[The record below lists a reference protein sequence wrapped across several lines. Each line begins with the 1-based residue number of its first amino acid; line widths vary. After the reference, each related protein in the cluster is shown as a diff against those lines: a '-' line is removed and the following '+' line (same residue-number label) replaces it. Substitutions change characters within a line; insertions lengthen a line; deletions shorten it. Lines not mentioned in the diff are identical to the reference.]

1 MTTDWYVIRP
11 GDGRRFGPYDDAK
24 LRQLADDGRLQPDD
38 MVWHEGMSDWIE
50 AVDIDGLSFELPV
63 PPTRTTTMPPATG
76 SAKPDPVYRI
86 AAGICGIT
94 LGSLGIHKFIYG
106 ATTPGIIMLLV
117 TLLTCGWGGLIMGT
131 IGIIEGIIYLTKT
144 DAEFEQTYMIDKKPW
159 F

>member
-50 AVDIDGLSFELPV
+50 AVDLEGLTFDLP
-63 PPTRTTTMPPATG
+63 MPPSRATPPP
-76 SAKPDPVYRI
+76 ADTRPDSGNRI
-86 AAGICGIT
+86 AAGVCGI
-94 LGSLGIHKFIYG
+94 LVGSLGVHKFIYG
-106 ATTPGIIMLLV
+106 ATTPGVIMLLV
-117 TLLTCGWGGLIMGT
+117 TVLSCGIAGLAMGA
-131 IGIIEGIIYLTKT
+131 IGFIEGIIYLTKS
-144 DAEFEQTYMIDKKPW
+144 DAEFEQTYMIEKKPW